1 MRRLCLSRWCASQ
14 PVRRGVSPALQL
26 VRSTRRGANT
36 VTAAAPQS
44 RALSSLTTVHEGDD
58 DLLHAAIAGGGIG
71 GRNPGLRSRTPGM
84 GGRFTGATEG
94 PAARRRTRPTG
105 RTGLDFRISDG
116 SILSAATPAT
126 SSSTAA
132 TDVWTPSGGALLGS
146 AAAQIPAGA
155 AVARV
160 SVASCKAGRLEDV
173 VRYYELRIGPAYCM
187 CEGFKAACLLVDRSS
202 NTVRSLSFWASS
214 EALLTS
220 IEDEHYQKVA
230 RGLLQLV
237 DPNSMSAETFE
248 VGAQVIGK
256 GGWGQ

>member
-1 MRRLCLSRWCASQ
+1 MSRWCASQ

-116 SILSAATPAT
+116 SILSAATTAT

-132 TDVWTPSGGALLGS
+132 TDVWTPS
-146 AAAQIPAGA
+146 AQIPGAGA

-160 SVASCKAGRLEDV
+160 SVASCKAGRLDDV

-187 CEGFKAACLLVDRSS
+187 CEGFKAACLIVDRSS

>member
-14 PVRRGVSPALQL
+14 PVRVSPALQL
-26 VRSTRRGANT
+26 RSTRRGANT
-36 VTAAAPQS
+36 VAAAAPHS
-44 RALSSLTTVHEGDD
+44 RALSSSTTVHEGDD
-58 DLLHAAIAGGGIG
+58 DLRHAAIAGGGIG

-116 SILSAATPAT
+116 SILSAATTAT
-126 SSSTAA
+126 SSSAAA
-132 TDVWTPSGGALLGS
+132 TDVWAPSGGGGALLGS
-146 AAAQIPAGA
+146 AAQIPAGA